1 MPAAPKVLLI
11 GLDAAEPSLIRR
23 WCEQGKLPNISSVAE
38 MGSSTLLRSPAR
50 EFPDEVWPAIYASA
64 NSGELGKYFYIQP
77 KRNSENLELV
87 NDTPHG
93 TPFWLLASEAG
104 KRCAIVD
111 APKISAEAGFNGVQ
125 LANWGSHATHC
136 DLATH
141 PPELLDELLSKHG
154 PYPIDACDNHG
165 RSDAEYRRMRKRLLQ
180 GVRAQG
186 ELFRDVLGREPWDL
200 FFCVFSQTHCS
211 GHQFW
216 HFQDQRHPDYRE
228 EPELSQAIEDVY
240 RAVDAQIGAL
250 LAEVGP
256 ETHVMIVSGHGMT
269 AQFHGRDLM
278 PELLKL
284 WGFDGP
290 ADKTADPNNERRV
303 EIKPGLVAK
312 LKRAIP
318 IQFQYF
324 VKRWLPKAIED
335 AIVCRV
341 MGSKKLDSRA
351 RVNCVPNNDLN
362 PALRVNLQGRDP
374 HGNVAPGEDFERLLD
389 LLERRLISLINPIT
403 GETAVRMVTRSSVT
417 HPGANR
423 DVLPDM
429 TAMWKDDAWI
439 GELYSPGF
447 GTVAGN
453 HRDLRTG
460 GHDVD
465 GFLAY
470 RGPAEGLELESQ
482 IPDGKD
488 VAPTVLDL
496 LDVAIPRKMEG
507 RSLFVR
513 AAVGA
518 QR

>member
-1 MPAAPKVLLI
+1 
-11 GLDAAEPSLIRR
+11 
-23 WCEQGKLPNISSVAE
+23 
-38 MGSSTLLRSPAR
+38 
-50 EFPDEVWPAIYASA
+50 
-64 NSGELGKYFYIQP
+64 
-77 KRNSENLELV
+77 
-87 NDTPHG
+87 
-93 TPFWLLASEAG
+93 
-104 KRCAIVD
+104 
-111 APKISAEAGFNGVQ
+111 
-125 LANWGSHATHC
+125 
-136 DLATH
+136 
-141 PPELLDELLSKHG
+141 
-154 PYPIDACDNHG
+154 
-165 RSDAEYRRMRKRLLQ
+165 
-180 GVRAQG
+180 
-186 ELFRDVLGREPWDL
+186 
-200 FFCVFSQTHCS
+200 
-211 GHQFW
+211 
-216 HFQDQRHPDYRE
+216 
-228 EPELSQAIEDVY
+228 
-240 RAVDAQIGAL
+240 
-250 LAEVGP
+250 
-256 ETHVMIVSGHGMT
+256 
-269 AQFHGRDLM
+269 
-278 PELLKL
+278 
-284 WGFDGP
+284 
-290 ADKTADPNNERRV
+290 
-303 EIKPGLVAK
+303 
-312 LKRAIP
+312 
-318 IQFQYF
+318 
-324 VKRWLPKAIED
+324 
-335 AIVCRV
+335 